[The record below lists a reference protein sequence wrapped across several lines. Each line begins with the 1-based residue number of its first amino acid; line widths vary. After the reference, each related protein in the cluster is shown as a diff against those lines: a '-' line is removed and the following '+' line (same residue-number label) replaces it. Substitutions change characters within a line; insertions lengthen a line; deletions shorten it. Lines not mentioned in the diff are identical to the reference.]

1 MAHKCEHFP
10 EDYSVGTAMVHDLR
24 KKKNKPHILFAKND
38 EGVNEKFEKLYK
50 LTVKISALHWKS
62 GSMLKKKSHQVVPS
76 SQNKELSITM
86 N

>member
-10 EDYSVGTAMVHDLR
+10 EDYSVGTAMAHDLR

-38 EGVNEKFEKLYK
+38 EGVNEN
-50 LTVKISALHWKS
+50 
-62 GSMLKKKSHQVVPS
+62 LK
-76 SQNKELSITM
+76 NYI

>member
-62 GSMLKKKSHQVVPS
+62 GSMLKKKITKWYPNHKTRNSL
-76 SQNKELSITM
+76 SQ
-86 N
+86 